1 MKINSNTVTNALSQI
16 GVHVSTSKTP
26 QRPDEMPTGTS
37 FNISFRPREF
47 KTAIQIALMKAVIA
61 NTKPSDEP
69 IVSAPRQH
77 PKESSSADK
86 KGRLVLATM
95 IRGNKLDKAAFA
107 SVLDQMSKEELE
119 RPDATGLNLATTAV
133 LHHDFEAIRL
143 LQQRGVDFKAPN
155 EDGTNAKD
163 FQKRD
168 AKQFKDGMA
177 QAFAATTPEDR
188 SDKFKLNLS
197 SMQDEAVIQG
207 HEPLLDNETYAKDY
221 HSETPAQRKADLTM
235 ALKRISDNGLP
246 IGELKHAMFFTQ
258 ASELHMRA
266 SHFYLAETK
275 TMIALGADVNQKTDN
290 GLTPLHFCF
299 QEVAPTDEA
308 KANRAKVVETLL
320 EAGADPAI
328 RDEISG
334 APVLNNLSRFGDAK
348 TVGLALEHGAD
359 VNAQD
364 RNGVAPI
371 HAAIVGGNMETFKAL
386 LDAGAKLDVETLSG
400 NTPLMVAQKL
410 KKPEFASVIEN
421 LEATKPAT
429 AS

>member
-155 EDGTNAKD
+155 E
-163 FQKRD
+163 
-168 AKQFKDGMA
+168 
-177 QAFAATTPEDR
+177 
-188 SDKFKLNLS
+188 
-197 SMQDEAVIQG
+197 
-207 HEPLLDNETYAKDY
+207 
-221 HSETPAQRKADLTM
+221 
-235 ALKRISDNGLP
+235 
-246 IGELKHAMFFTQ
+246 
-258 ASELHMRA
+258 
-266 SHFYLAETK
+266 
-275 TMIALGADVNQKTDN
+275 
-290 GLTPLHFCF
+290 
-299 QEVAPTDEA
+299 
-308 KANRAKVVETLL
+308 
-320 EAGADPAI
+320 
-328 RDEISG
+328 
-334 APVLNNLSRFGDAK
+334 
-348 TVGLALEHGAD
+348 
-359 VNAQD
+359 
-364 RNGVAPI
+364 
-371 HAAIVGGNMETFKAL
+371 
-386 LDAGAKLDVETLSG
+386 
-400 NTPLMVAQKL
+400 
-410 KKPEFASVIEN
+410 
-421 LEATKPAT
+421 
-429 AS
+429 